1 MTTNEILQLEFEAI
15 KEDLIAKHNQLKM
28 KASGRW
34 QESLVVD
41 VMDLRNG
48 IVMARVYGE
57 HYTEQLVNGRKPG
70 KFPPIEAIKKWVIEK
85 GIAGIMEKAKVSSIA
100 FLIARKI
107 AKEGTKYYRDG
118 GTELVSS
125 VFTPERIQQI
135 IDKVAEINVT
145 FITNSLIQQ
154 LKEAA

>member
-1 MTTNEILQLEFEAI
+1 MTTTEILQIEFEEL
-15 KEDLIAKHNQLKM
+15 KKDLIAKHNQLKM
-28 KASGRW
+28 KASGNW
-34 QESLVVD
+34 QNSLVVD
-41 VMDLRNG
+41 VINKNDS

-118 GTELVSS
+118 GTDLVSS
-125 VFTPERIQQI
+125 VYTPERIQSI
-135 IDKVAEINVT
+135 IDKVSEINIT
-145 FITNSLIQQ
+145 FITNGLVQQ
-154 LKEAA
+154 LKEVA

>member
-1 MTTNEILQLEFEAI
+1 MTTNEILQIEFEEI
-15 KEDLIAKHNQLKM
+15 KKDLISKHNQLKM
-28 KASGRW
+28 KASGNW
-34 QESLVVD
+34 QDSLVVD
-41 VMDLRNG
+41 VINKNDSV
-48 IVMARVYGE
+48 VMARVYGE
-57 HYTEQLVNGRKPG
+57 HYTEQLVNGRQPG
-70 KFPPIEAIKKWVIEK
+70 KFPPIEAIKRWVIEK

-118 GTELVSS
+118 GTDLVSS
-125 VFTPERIQQI
+125 VYTPERIQSI

-154 LKEAA
+154 LKAAA

>member
-1 MTTNEILQLEFEAI
+1 MTTTEILQIEFDEI
-15 KEDLIAKHNQLKM
+15 KKDLISKHNQLKM
-28 KASGRW
+28 KASGNW

-41 VMDLRNG
+41 VRNKSES
-48 IVMARVYGE
+48 IVIARVYGE

-107 AKEGTKYYRDG
+107 AKEGTKYYRDS
-118 GTELVSS
+118 GTDLVSS
-125 VFTPERIQQI
+125 VYTPERIQSI
-135 IDKVAEINVT
+135 IDKVSEINIT
-145 FITNSLIQQ
+145 FITNGLVQQ
-154 LKEAA
+154 LKEVA